1 MQNLTIT
8 QINESLLKLS
18 PDKLAVVYD
27 FISYLLERNP
37 QQILTGKVSEGF
49 QTMLASE
56 AVLQRDWNSPEEDAA
71 WADL

>member
-27 FISYLLERNP
+27 FISYLLERTP
-37 QQILTGKVSEGF
+37 PQILTEKISESF

-56 AVLQRDWNSPEEDAA
+56 AVLQRDWNLPEEDAA